1 MIFGQFDRLR
11 TVFLLII
18 VFAFGF
24 STIANAADQ
33 PKNPSGL
40 NVPRYASLKS
50 DRVNVRKGPGSQ
62 YPIAWVFQR
71 TSLPVEV
78 VKEFENWRQI
88 RDSDG
93 TTGWVLNSLLSG
105 RRTAVLSPW
114 DLKKTTEA
122 GAEPATISIFG
133 AASKSAAIMAYA
145 ETGTLVDV
153 VSCDKAW
160 CRVSVSG
167 QRGYVEQTLLWGVY
181 PDEVVE

>member
-1 MIFGQFDRLR
+1 MIFGQSDRLCA
-11 TVFLLII
+11 VLML
-18 VFAFGF
+18 VSVAAFGF
-24 STIANAADQ
+24 SCTAIAADA

-40 NVPRYASLKS
+40 NLPRYASLKS

-105 RRTAVLSPW
+105 RRTAVVSPW
-114 DLKKTTEA
+114 DLKKATDA
-122 GAEPATISIFG
+122 GAEPVTISIFG
-133 AASKSAAIMAYA
+133 AASKSASIMAYA
-145 ETGTLVDV
+145 ETGTIVDV